1 MVSNSN
7 NQSWALRP
15 WGTPEWL
22 RQRPANP
29 PISALI
35 RCLRRWGF
43 PFPKARGGADQYGA
57 LAGWS
62 VVVQVVLWGWTGRR
76 RQRTTRGRRRGR
88 AALRGCGESQGG
100 GEEKNK
106 DKLWNRKER
115 RKNRKIFR
123 FIIIII
129 ILWTHLLNQCFRSP
143 NHSDH
148 VLFLLKHCSF
158 FLQP

>member
-1 MVSNSN
+1 MASNSN

-76 RQRTTRGRRRGR
+76 RRRTTRGRRRGR
-88 AALRGCGESQGG
+88 AALRGCGESQEQSRLGLS
-100 GEEKNK
+100 
-106 DKLWNRKER
+106 DR
-115 RKNRKIFR
+115 RQNLDCKTWQWRTEAARDLSKAG
-123 FIIIII
+123 
-129 ILWTHLLNQCFRSP
+129 RSLRHRIP
-143 NHSDH
+143 QRWQADSP
-148 VLFLLKHCSF
+148 LPFAF
-158 FLQP
+158 Y